1 MKILYCLV
9 YCTMKKIHIKDD
21 IYALVDDEDFERVNA
36 YKWCLNDKGYAST
49 SWHIGHYPNGKPR
62 QQSMRM
68 HRFIMGLKKGDYQLD
83 HIDLDKLNNQK
94 SNLRPATQGENARN
108 RQRHSTN
115 KSGYKGVNFHKPSGL
130 YRAVLMHSGKLVTTY
145 HKDALS
151 AAISY
156 NSMAIRLHGEFARLN
171 VI

>member
-36 YKWCLNDKGYAST
+36 YKWCLNDKGYAFT
-49 SWHIGHYPNGKPR
+49 SYPCGFKPDGKVR
-62 QQSMRM
+62 QKGMSM
-68 HRFIMGLKKGDYQLD
+68 HRFVMNLQKGDPQLD
-83 HIDLDKLNNQK
+83 HSDLNKLNNQK
-94 SNLRPATQGENARN
+94 GNLRFATQGQNARN
-108 RQRHSTN
+108 RPRHSNN
-115 KSGYKGVNFHKPSGL
+115 KSGYKGVNLHKSSGL
-130 YRAVLMHSGKLVTTY
+130 YRAVLMHDGKLVTTY

-156 NSMAIRLHGEFARLN
+156 NDMAIRLHGEFARLN
-171 VI
+171 II